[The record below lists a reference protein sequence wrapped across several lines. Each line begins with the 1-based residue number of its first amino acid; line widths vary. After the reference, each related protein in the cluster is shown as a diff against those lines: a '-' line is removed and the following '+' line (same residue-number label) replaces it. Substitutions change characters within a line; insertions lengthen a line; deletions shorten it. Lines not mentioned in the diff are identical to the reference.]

1 MKPTDPIVKK
11 YLRKNAN
18 DYNCKDTR
26 NVRCCNH
33 STSTGNYISFVGRD
47 LDAAKSIGQKLFV
60 ELNNNFKSL
69 TEKASSKDNYNAT
82 FKELNP

>member
-1 MKPTDPIVKK
+1 MNIVVKIPEM
-11 YLRKNAN
+11 YDVAIILH
-18 DYNCKDTR
+18 CICDT
-26 NVRCCNH
+26 
-33 STSTGNYISFVGRD
+33 NYISFVGRH
-47 LDAAKSIGQKLFV
+47 LDAAKSIGQKFFV

>member
-1 MKPTDPIVKK
+1 MF
-11 YLRKNAN
+11 
-18 DYNCKDTR
+18 
-26 NVRCCNH
+26 
-33 STSTGNYISFVGRD
+33 YID
-47 LDAAKSIGQKLFV
+47 LPRFSVSAKSIGQKLFV